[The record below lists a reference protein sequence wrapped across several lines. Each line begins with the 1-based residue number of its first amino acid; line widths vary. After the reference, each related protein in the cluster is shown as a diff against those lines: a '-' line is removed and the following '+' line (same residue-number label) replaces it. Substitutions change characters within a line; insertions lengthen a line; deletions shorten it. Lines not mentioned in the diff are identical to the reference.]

1 MLCDTAYSCQSTD
14 LNNAESCYNSD
25 EYYSSGNKEEYGET
39 EELDIFESFDLRVG
53 NKILCAI
60 RKTDEKVRRNLP
72 TAQ

>member
-14 LNNAESCYNSD
+14 TNNAESCYNSD